1 MDPLSFF
8 DVKASVQ
15 ARTRLVLCRLAE
27 RVAYLLETARL
38 WGDRRALAQGGGARL
53 RGCYF
58 NPASCFGAF
67 VELPIADAEAYDSRQ
82 WRAATSTP
90 LGNGDGDGAQC
101 AARSMDV
108 CAGIRYSSP
117 AFSAGVMGSPLDGS
131 VNALWMVRFVVQPSS
146 GEAVLRHPWSRA

>member
-1 MDPLSFF
+1 M
-8 DVKASVQ
+8 
-15 ARTRLVLCRLAE
+15 
-27 RVAYLLETARL
+27 
-38 WGDRRALAQGGGARL
+38 

-90 LGNGDGDGAQC
+90 LGNGGGDGAQV
-101 AARSMDV
+101 AARSVDV
-108 CAGIRYSSP
+108 SAGVRYSSP

-131 VNALWMVRFVVQPSS
+131 VNALWMVCSVCVLQISQSP
-146 GEAVLRHPWSRA
+146 LRHHASTAVPSVASSRQICCMHAYRGQSQEPNLCLPRKLIMSCPARWVGTGQ